1 MVPLEIRIFAISTL
15 AAGIIRARGSTMPGD
30 ILLAV
35 QEAAWALFP
44 DEHEHSQDFNEWKK
58 NAGGVPTAKV

>member
-1 MVPLEIRIFAISTL
+1 MVPLETRISAISTL
-15 AAGIIRARGSTMPGD
+15 AAAIIQVRGNTMPGD

-44 DEHEHSQDFNEWKK
+44 DEHENSQDFNEWKK
-58 NAGGVPTAKV
+58 NAGSIPIPKV